1 MHVNI
6 VISTF
11 DRIDFLKM
19 TMYSLLNS
27 SYKDISVYI
36 MVDGNLDMYEKL
48 RDFYADKTDIVKI
61 YKNAKRKDVIYS
73 LNKILANVKEG
84 CILYAA
90 DDIIFYHDCI
100 RVALRT
106 MKRHFPD
113 TDGVI
118 GLNQLQDGI
127 SKGRKYA
134 FGLVGKKFI
143 KRFMD
148 RELFCPEYIHFNGD
162 REMGLYA
169 MEVNKFYYCVDAK
182 VNHIRLPDETTRLG
196 KIVYNS
202 DKIIFRKRQQNQLL
216 WGRNFGC
223 LEER

>member
-11 DRIDFLKM
+11 DRIDVLKM
-19 TMYSLLNS
+19 TVDSLLNGS
-27 SYKDISVYI
+27 HEDISIYI
-36 MVDGNLDMYEKL
+36 MVDGNLDIYEKL
-48 RDFYADKTDIVKI
+48 RDFYAYKTDTIKI
-61 YKNAKRKDVIYS
+61 HKNEKRKDVIYS
-73 LNKILANVKEG
+73 LNKVLANVKEG
-84 CILYAA
+84 CILYAS
-90 DDIIFYHDCI
+90 DDIIFYRDCI
-100 RVALRT
+100 RTALHA

-118 GLNQLQDGI
+118 GLNQLQVGV

-134 FGLVGKKFI
+134 FGLVGEKFV

-169 MEVNKFYYCVDAK
+169 MEVNKFYYCVGAK
-182 VNHIRLPDETTRLG
+182 VDHIRLPDKTTRLG
-196 KIVYNS
+196 KIVYDS